1 MPFSHTQKSTLATGT
16 VNLNSG
22 LLGKIFKK
30 LSSYLSGTIKLV
42 GFPAWIAGL
51 DGEIKR
57 R

>member
-1 MPFSHTQKSTLATGT
+1 MPFSHTQKSMLATGT